1 MQIGD
6 QQSVTVRPVEP
17 GDLSAVGAVAARA
30 FEDDPAFLWF
40 LPNDRTRLA
49 KLTFFFELFAKS
61 QLALDFTDMSTTSDH
76 AGLCTWLGPEEWEP
90 PTRTMLGP
98 IARLFVK
105 LGPRSFLK
113 VLLAMGEM
121 KKNHPKEPH
130 WYLSTLATD
139 PPRQRSGVGAALL
152 ASGLAR
158 CDSTRLP
165 AYLET
170 QKEENV
176 AYYARFGFRV
186 SKEIDLPMGGPHL
199 WLMWRD
205 PQ

>member
-1 MQIGD
+1 MRIGD
-6 QQSVTVRPVEP
+6 RQDVTVRSVEP
-17 GDLSAVGAVAARA
+17 EDLSAVAAVAARA
-30 FEDDPAFLWF
+30 FEDDPAFIWF
-40 LPNDRTRLA
+40 LPNEKKRLA
-49 KLTFFFELFAKS
+49 KLTYFFRVFSGSQFPLEFA
-61 QLALDFTDMSTTSDH
+61 DMSTTSDH

-98 IARLFVK
+98 ITRMFGK
-105 LGPRSFLK
+105 LGTRSFLK
-113 VLLAMGEM
+113 FVLAMGEM

-139 PPRQRSGVGAALL
+139 PPRQRTGVGAALL

-158 CDSTRLP
+158 CDATRLP

-176 AYYARFGFRV
+176 AYYSRFGFRV
-186 SKEIDLPMGGPHL
+186 VNEVDLPMGGPHL